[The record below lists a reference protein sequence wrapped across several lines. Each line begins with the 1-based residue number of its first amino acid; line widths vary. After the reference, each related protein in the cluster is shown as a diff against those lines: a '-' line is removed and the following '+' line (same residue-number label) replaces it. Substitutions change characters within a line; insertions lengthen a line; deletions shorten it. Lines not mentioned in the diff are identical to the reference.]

1 MKKIL
6 FVTALQLEFDAVKSY
21 LTNIT
26 SVVHPE
32 TGTYYDKGIFTDNGI
47 PSEIF
52 IVEAGA
58 GNSRAAEETSRA
70 ISFCKPDY
78 VFFVGVA
85 GGIKDV
91 DLGDVVA
98 STKVVGYEM
107 GKADDIFKPR
117 HDVFLSSYKLEQL
130 AKLVKRENIWVN
142 GLPPAT
148 NSFVAPIA
156 AGEKV
161 VSSTKTETYTHIKKY
176 VSDALA
182 VEMEGAGFLLAVRA
196 YAAQGIVIRGIS
208 DLLEQKEEADMSG
221 SQPIAAK
228 NAAAFTF
235 QMLRHLIQEDKLS
248 EKSLD
253 DVAYKNKL
261 ADKLALL
268 YEKGPEENN
277 IWKRAGGNVSI
288 LANNENRKA
297 QWYSAIDAMSK
308 GGGGNITLQSLRT
321 EVRKDFP
328 NFDIAY

>member
-21 LTNIT
+21 LTDIK
-26 SVVHPE
+26 SVMHPE
-32 TGTYYDKGIFTDNGI
+32 TGTYYDKGVFAEKDT
-47 PSEIF
+47 PFEVF

-58 GNSRAAEETSRA
+58 GNSRAAEETGRA

-91 DLGDVVA
+91 ALGDVVA
-98 STKVVGYEM
+98 STKVIGYEM
-107 GKADDIFKPR
+107 GKADDEFKPR
-117 HDVFLSSYKLEQL
+117 PDVFQSSYKLEQL
-130 AKLVKRENIWVN
+130 AKFVKRENTWGT
-142 GLPPAT
+142 GLPSTP

-161 VSSTKTETYTHIKKY
+161 VSSIRTETYTQIKKY

-208 DLLEQKEEADMSG
+208 DLLEQKEEADKSG
-221 SQPIAAK
+221 SQPIAAN
-228 NAAAFTF
+228 NAAAFSF
-235 QMLRHLIQEDKLS
+235 QMLKQLMQEDKLS
-248 EKSLD
+248 TESLD
-253 DVAYKNKL
+253 DIAYKNELVGRL
-261 ADKLALL
+261 ASL

-288 LANNENRKA
+288 LTNDANRKS
-297 QWYSAIDAMSK
+297 QWYSVIDIMSK
-308 GGGGNITLQSLRT
+308 GGGGNITLQSLIE
-321 EVRKDFP
+321 EVKGDFP
-328 NFDIAY
+328 DFQI

>member
-21 LTNIT
+21 LTNIKP
-26 SVVHPE
+26 VMHPE
-32 TGTYYDKGIFTDNGI
+32 TGTYYGKGVFTENGI
-47 PSEIF
+47 PCDVF

-58 GNSRAAEETSRA
+58 GNSRAAEETGRA
-70 ISFCKPDY
+70 IYFCKPDY

-91 DLGDVVA
+91 ALGDVVA
-98 STKVVGYEM
+98 STRVVGYEM
-107 GKADDIFKPR
+107 GKADDEFKPR
-117 HDVFLSSYKLEQL
+117 HDVFQSSYKLEQL
-130 AKLVKRENIWVN
+130 AKLVKRENAWGN
-142 GLPPAT
+142 GLPSKP

-161 VSSTKTETYTHIKKY
+161 VSSTRTGTYTHINKY
-176 VSDALA
+176 ISDALA

-208 DLLEQKEEADMSG
+208 DLLEQKEEADNSG
-221 SQPIAAK
+221 SQPIAAN
-228 NAAAFTF
+228 NAAAFSF
-235 QMLRHLIQEDKLS
+235 QMLRQLIQEDKLS
-248 EKSLD
+248 TESLD

-261 ADKLALL
+261 ADKLASL

-288 LANNENRKA
+288 LTNDANRKS

-308 GGGGNITLQSLRT
+308 GGGGNITLQSLIT

-328 NFDIAY
+328 NCNIAY

>member
-21 LTNIT
+21 LINRT

-32 TGTYYDKGIFTDNGI
+32 TGTYYDKGIFIEQG
-47 PSEIF
+47 SYCEVF

-70 ISFCKPDY
+70 ISFCKPDF

-91 DLGDVVA
+91 VLGDVVA
-98 STKVVGYEM
+98 STKIIGYEM
-107 GKADDIFKPR
+107 GKADDEFKPR
-117 HDVFLSSYKLEQL
+117 HDVFQSSYKLEQL
-130 AKLVKRENIWVN
+130 AKLVKRENTWGN
-142 GLPPAT
+142 GSLFAY

-161 VSSTKTETYTHIKKY
+161 ISSTRSETYMHIKKY
-176 VSDALA
+176 ASDALA

-208 DLLEQKEEADMSG
+208 DLLEQKEEADKSG
-221 SQPIAAK
+221 SQPIAAN
-228 NAAAFTF
+228 NAAAFSF
-235 QMLRHLIQEDKLS
+235 QMLRLLIQEDRIS
-248 EKSLD
+248 AESLD
-253 DVAYKNKL
+253 DITYKNEL
-261 ADKLALL
+261 VDKLASL
-268 YEKGPEENN
+268 YERGPEENN

-288 LANNENRKA
+288 LTNDANRKS
-297 QWYSAIDAMSK
+297 QWYSAIDSMSK
-308 GGGGNITLQSLRT
+308 GRAGKITLKSLL
-321 EVRKDFP
+321 EEIRKDYP
-328 NFDIAY
+328 NISF